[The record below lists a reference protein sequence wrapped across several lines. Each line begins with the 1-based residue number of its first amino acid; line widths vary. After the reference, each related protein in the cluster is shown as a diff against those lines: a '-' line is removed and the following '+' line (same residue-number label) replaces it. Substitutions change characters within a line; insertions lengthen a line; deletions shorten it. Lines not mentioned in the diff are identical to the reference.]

1 MSSKKKTTLKVNRI
15 PSGETPDSISPK
27 KTSSPKNKTTKNKKR
42 TSPIK
47 KRTSPIKK
55 RTSPIDVVSKIN
67 NLEHKIKTNESLI
80 EDLYRKVDENNENIV
95 FFTNEFYSYNGVK
108 NKHSIALR
116 KNIDK
121 IKYDNK
127 KINLKIND
135 LEAENEENEFIIEI
149 WKSTKIN
156 DEEKEELEEEY
167 HIEFVRFETNA
178 RIIEDEIK
186 ILQNNYDI
194 YEYYNDI
201 DKFHLKKNML
211 LDEQKEINDI
221 FYRGY
226 QDKVLKIIN

>member
-27 KTSSPKNKTTKNKKR
+27 KTSSPKNKTTKN
-42 TSPIK
+42 K

-156 DEEKEELEEEY
+156 DKEKEELEEEY

-211 LDEQKEINDI
+211 LDEQKEINDL

-226 QDKVLKIIN
+226 KDKVLKIIN

>member
-1 MSSKKKTTLKVNRI
+1 MSSKKKNTLKVNRI

-47 KRTSPIKK
+47 KRTSPI
-55 RTSPIDVVSKIN
+55 DVVSKIN

-80 EDLYRKVDENNENIV
+80 EELYRKVDENNENIV
-95 FFTNEFYSYNGVK
+95 FFTNEFDKYNGVK
-108 NKHSIALR
+108 NKDSIALR
-116 KNIDK
+116 KKIDK

-127 KINLKIND
+127 KLNLEIND
-135 LEAENEENEFIIEI
+135 LQAENEENEFIIEI

-167 HIEFVRFETNA
+167 HIEFVRFEKNA
-178 RIIEDEIK
+178 RIIENELK
-186 ILQNNYDI
+186 KLQNNYYI
-194 YEYYNDI
+194 YEYYDEI
-201 DKFHLKKNML
+201 DTFHLKKNML
-211 LDEQKEINDI
+211 LDEEEKINDL
-221 FYRGY
+221 FYRDY

>member
-1 MSSKKKTTLKVNRI
+1 MSKSL
-15 PSGETPDSISPK
+15 
-27 KTSSPKNKTTKNKKR
+27 
-42 TSPIK
+42 SPIK
-47 KRTSPIKK
+47 STETK
-55 RTSPIDVVSKIN
+55 DVSFNSKIYKVKHLVDGKIN
-67 NLEHKIKTNESLI
+67 TIYVFNVIKTNESLI

-211 LDEQKEINDI
+211 LDEQKEINDL

-226 QDKVLKIIN
+226 KDKVLKIIN

>member
-27 KTSSPKNKTTKNKKR
+27 KTSSPKNKTTKN
-42 TSPIK
+42 K

-178 RIIEDEIK
+178 RIIEDEIT

-194 YEYYNDI
+194 YKYYNDI

-211 LDEQKEINDI
+211 LDEQKEINDL

-226 QDKVLKIIN
+226 KDKVLKIIN